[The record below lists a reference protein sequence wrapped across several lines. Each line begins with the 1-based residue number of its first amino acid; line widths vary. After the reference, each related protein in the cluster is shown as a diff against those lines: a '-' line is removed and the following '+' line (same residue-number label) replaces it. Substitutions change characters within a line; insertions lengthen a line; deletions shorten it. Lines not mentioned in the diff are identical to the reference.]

1 MRTQSIN
8 WSSNQ
13 TSSNPISDCLQG
25 IKKTDPAEVRQAV
38 TSAIETATQ
47 HVVRASIA
55 TGVVVGILVAAIWA
69 ADSLAASGI
78 VQAIIWA
85 NAIIFLAL
93 AVESSASN
101 FKPLLATGLG
111 LGVLALLGS
120 PQNIEFIIIAAVLIA
135 AWSAWAILQGWKE

>member
-13 TSSNPISDCLQG
+13 TSSNPISQRLQG
-25 IKKTDPAEVRQAV
+25 IRKPDPAEVRQAV

-55 TGVVVGILVAAIWA
+55 TFVVVGILVAAIWA
-69 ADSLAASGI
+69 ADSLAATGI
-78 VQAIIWA
+78 IQAMIWA
-85 NAIIFLAL
+85 SSVVFLAL
-93 AVESSASN
+93 AVEAKASS

-120 PQNIEFIIIAAVLIA
+120 PQNFEFIIIAAVLIA